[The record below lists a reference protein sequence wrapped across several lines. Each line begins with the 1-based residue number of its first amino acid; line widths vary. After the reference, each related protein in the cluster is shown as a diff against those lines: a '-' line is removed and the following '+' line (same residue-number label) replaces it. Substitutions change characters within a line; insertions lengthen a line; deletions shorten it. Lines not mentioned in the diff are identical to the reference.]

1 MGSELL
7 MELIVAKDLII
18 SNIHEQIAEIELQ
31 FKFFYPVLQSLSYS
45 IMDIF
50 LENKVEFSFESN
62 FSNFDSNHLLFFNIT
77 VLDKFKVNVR
87 SRLIR
92 LLERYYL
99 ICAGDCG
106 LFVNIPHTSGEKK
119 SKTLVCS
126 NCGDYIDFIYADNFI
141 KIFLR

>member
-18 SNIHEQIAEIELQ
+18 SNIHEKITEIELK

-45 IMDIF
+45 IMDNF
-50 LENKVEFSFESN
+50 LENQVEFSFE
-62 FSNFDSNHLLFFNIT
+62 SNFDSNHLLFFNIS
-77 VLDKFKVNVR
+77 VPKKFKVNVR

-106 LFVNIPHTSGEKK
+106 LFVPFFSFEKK

-126 NCGDYIDFIYADNFI
+126 NCGDYIDSIYADNFI

>member
-1 MGSELL
+1 MGSRLL

-18 SNIHEQIAEIELQ
+18 SNIHEDIIEIELQ

-50 LENKVEFSFESN
+50 LENQVEFSFESN
-62 FSNFDSNHLLFFNIT
+62 FDCNLLLFHNIS
-77 VLDKFKVNVR
+77 VAKKFKVNVR

-99 ICAGDCG
+99 ICVGDCG
-106 LFVNIPHTSGEKK
+106 IFVPYYSFSKK
-119 SKTLVCS
+119 IKTLVCP
-126 NCGDYIDFIYADNFI
+126 NCGNYIDSIYADNFI
-141 KIFLR
+141 KISLR